1 MPDLTYLDIARNS
14 LNGSIPLSIGNLKSM
29 TNLAIFHNRLFGEI
43 PDFWKNTSDLYFLD
57 MSNNS
62 LSGTIPSS
70 IGSLNILKFL
80 MLSKNNLSG
89 EVPSTLQHQ
98 SKVEEGR
105 SSIEKAKTL
114 LLRSMF
120 NDIDKYIFVQFE
132 INRFNCGDFTLVQ
145 FLGELCPIVFKNLKY
160 FSLNLKFACL
170 DIFHKNRAAWYKM

>member
-1 MPDLTYLDIARNS
+1 MPDLTDLDISRNS
-14 LNGSIPLSIGNLKSM
+14 LNSSIPLSIGNLKSM
-29 TNLAIFHNRLFGEI
+29 TNLAIFQNRLFGEI

-62 LSGTIPSS
+62 LFGTIPSS

-89 EVPSTLQHQ
+89 EVPSALQHQ

-105 SSIEKAKTL
+105 SSTEKAKTL

-132 INRFNCGDFTLVQ
+132 INRFNCGYFTLVQ
-145 FLGELCPIVFKNLKY
+145 YLGRTLSNFSQKSEIPFFELKI
-160 FSLNLKFACL
+160 CL
-170 DIFHKNRAAWYKM
+170 V